1 MMIKCIT
8 FDLDDTLWECK
19 PVIIRA
25 EQICYQWIEK
35 YYPKISSAYSYE
47 ALIKN
52 RLQYMQY
59 HPDDAYDLTKIRKDW
74 LSQLA
79 NTFSYDQKM
88 AEDAFHIFWLARNEV
103 TLFDG
108 ARDVL
113 EQLSKQYSLG
123 VLSNGNADVDHIGI
137 GQYFDFS
144 VSIAEIGASKPN
156 AKAFHQALKLANC
169 TAPETIHIGD
179 HPTYDVM
186 GALNAGLHAIWY
198 NPDNTVWTEEK
209 HPTASIAHL
218 NEIEVQI
225 ERIMADISKVLKTE

>member
-1 MMIKCIT
+1 
-8 FDLDDTLWECK
+8 
-19 PVIIRA
+19 
-25 EQICYQWIEK
+25 
-35 YYPKISSAYSYE
+35 
-47 ALIKN
+47 
-52 RLQYMQY
+52 MQS
-59 HPDDAYDLTKIRKDW
+59 HPDDVYDLTKIRQDW

-88 AEDAFHIFWLARNEV
+88 VEDAFHIFWLARNQV

-144 VSIAEIGASKPN
+144 VNVADVGVAKPD
-156 AKAFHQALKLANC
+156 AKIFHHALKLANS
-169 TAPETIHIGD
+169 TASETIHIGD
-179 HPTYDVM
+179 HSLYDVT

-198 NPDNTVWTEEK
+198 NPEKVQWTEEK
-209 HPTASIAHL
+209 SPTATISHL
-218 NEIEVQI
+218 NEIEAQI
-225 ERIMADISKVLKTE
+225 ERIMTGTFDLKS